1 MKRDREL
8 MERRRRSVRTRTLL
22 MLLCVNTAIILLLS
36 LGAFR
41 AFQQSFVN
49 EIATN
54 RSDVLR
60 QISERAR
67 QFKSNAYTLSDL
79 YCTDLR
85 FQEYVRDLDEGNAG
99 AFRAYMD
106 EVTRQR
112 QVSFNQV
119 NLEFYT
125 VFLSAD
131 GVGYCSLPV
140 PEGYDYMNPQ
150 IKIWYKDIYY
160 AGGHIVDVASY
171 RDKALGINSFSAAR
185 TIPDEA
191 DNVLGYLM
199 INADERQLWRTYS
212 DVISENSN
220 IYITD
225 PEGRIVSSNLEQIIG
240 FSYFS
245 MGNLE
250 TMFGDKDYIIAD
262 IAGRPALFTRH
273 YDPESGFTVFEEIP
287 LADVLQPIAAI
298 RRVVVLMALLAMAGG
313 GALAWHFSGQIARP
327 IRRLCED
334 VKAVEQGDLNRAFS
348 TGGYTEV
355 EDLSRGMA
363 SMLARIR
370 ALIDSVRTKEEQ
382 KRRMEL
388 NWLQAQINPHFMYNT
403 LFSVKC
409 MVDMRRNEEAGRML
423 TTFIQILRGILS
435 DPSEMVT
442 VRSQMDSLRQY
453 VELQKFRYGDSFDA
467 LIEYDEQAAGCRIP
481 KLLIQPLVENSL
493 MHGVDMDA
501 GNGMITVVARRQGEE
516 VCIQVEDNGAG
527 MSAERIRQVMEA
539 RADDGRPHLGV
550 RNVHERIRLHYGEPW
565 GLRIE
570 STPGRGTRITLRL
583 PANGPGGPA
592 EGATT
597 A

>member
-1 MKRDREL
+1 MKRPGRGKKGWW
-8 MERRRRSVRTRTLL
+8 RSVRARTQL
-22 MLLCVNTAIILLLS
+22 MLLCVNTAINLLRS
-36 LGAFR
+36 VGAFR
-41 AFQQSFVN
+41 AFQRSFIQ

-67 QFKSNAYTLSDL
+67 QFKANAYTLSDL

-85 FQEYVRDLDEGNAG
+85 FQEYVRGLDEGNAD

-125 VFLSAD
+125 VFLSAK

-140 PEGYDYMNPQ
+140 PEDYDYMNPQ

-171 RDKALGINSFSAAR
+171 RDKALGLNSFSAAR
-185 TIPDEA
+185 TIPDGEG
-191 DNVLGYLM
+191 NVLGYLM

-245 MGNLE
+245 MSNLE
-250 TMFGDKDYIIAD
+250 TLFAGKDYIIAD

-273 YDPESGFTVFEEIP
+273 HDPESGFTVFEEIP
-287 LADVLQPIAAI
+287 MADVLQPIAAI
-298 RRVVVLMALLAMAGG
+298 RRAVVLMALLAMAGG

-453 VELQKFRYGDSFDA
+453 VELQRFRYGDSFDA

-493 MHGVDMDA
+493 MHGIDMDA
-501 GNGMITVVARRQGEE
+501 GSGMITVVARRQGEE
-516 VCIQVEDNGAG
+516 VRIQVEDNGAG
-527 MSAERIRQVMEA
+527 MSAERVRQVMEA
-539 RADDGRPHLGV
+539 RADGDRPHLGV
-550 RNVHERIRLHYGEPW
+550 RNVHDRIRLYYGEPW
-565 GLRIE
+565 GLQID
-570 STPGRGTRITLRL
+570 SAPGRGTRITLRL
-583 PANGPGGPA
+583 PADPE

>member
-1 MKRDREL
+1 MKRNKEMDR
-8 MERRRRSVRTRTLL
+8 RWRSVRTRTLL
-22 MLLCVNTAIILLLS
+22 TLLCVNTAIILLLS
-36 LGAFR
+36 VGAFR
-41 AFQQSFVN
+41 AFQRSFIQ

-67 QFKSNAYTLSDL
+67 QFKANAYTLSDL

-85 FQEYVRDLDEGNAG
+85 FQEYVRELDEASAD

-125 VFLSAD
+125 VFLSAK

-140 PEGYDYMNPQ
+140 PEDYDYMNPQ

-160 AGGHIVDVASY
+160 AGGAIVDVASY

-185 TIPDEA
+185 TIPDSEGQ
-191 DNVLGYLM
+191 VLGYLM

-212 DVISENSN
+212 DVISQDSN

-225 PEGRIVSSNLEQIIG
+225 PEGRIVSSNREQIIG

-245 MGNLE
+245 MSNLE
-250 TMFGDKDYIIAD
+250 AMFADKDYIIAD
-262 IAGRPALFTRH
+262 IAGRSALFTRY

-287 LADVLQPIAAI
+287 MADVLQPITAI
-298 RRVVVLMALLAMAGG
+298 RRAVVLMALLAMAGG

-348 TGGYTEV
+348 SGGFTEV
-355 EDLSRGMA
+355 EDLSRGMTG
-363 SMLARIR
+363 MLARIR

-409 MVDMRRNEEAGRML
+409 MVDMHRNEEAGRML

-435 DPSEMVT
+435 DPNEMVT
-442 VRSQMDSLRQY
+442 VRSQMGSLRQY

-467 LIEYDEQAAGCRIP
+467 LIEYDEQVAECRIP
-481 KLLIQPLVENSL
+481 KLLIQPLVENAL
-493 MHGVDMDA
+493 MHGIDMDA

-527 MSAERIRQVMEA
+527 MSAERVRQVMEA
-539 RADDGRPHLGV
+539 RADDGRAHLGV
-550 RNVHERIRLHYGEPW
+550 RNVHDRIRLYYGAPW

-570 STPGRGTRITLRL
+570 SAPGQGTRITLCL
-583 PANGPGGPA
+583 PANGPGGPEKGPA
-592 EGATT
+592 KA
-597 A
+597 